1 MAYGII
7 RIQKIKVSDG
17 GGLSK
22 RIDHALRLHVSD
34 NVDKTRVKLDEF
46 HGAATRKDI
55 FQKIRERQAL
65 ATTRRKDGVGVLE
78 VVATTTGPRESGTE
92 EEFLAA
98 IEKQLNE
105 LYGAENVI
113 GWYVHRDEKEVHVHS
128 FVVPL
133 ETKKVEK
140 TRLTVE
146 EEEKLQ
152 KKLEEKKIKWQAV
165 PKKPGKDADEKA
177 WKKYKADKK
186 AYEKYKA
193 DIKPILEELGISKT
207 ETLLTCQK
215 YCDGKAAMSALQD
228 LWFKN
233 VFEQFGLERGERNSG
248 KKYSPTKLHKW
259 QQQLDEKEADLK
271 QREKDLKQREK
282 DELKDLEQKK
292 TNLGFEIAGL
302 QGKIKKL
309 ETEETKLRQ
318 QAAEQACRE
327 AVEKYAEL
335 SGEKSGD
342 VRKLIDALPAEEGQ
356 TAAEYQAK
364 VLPYLQT
371 YKEGVDR
378 YLEKKEA
385 SLQTDFNKKVE
396 AFEKEKQTARDTM
409 AAAIERVGQADY
421 QTVKNQLNW
430 WLRATPEQLEEKAAD
445 RRRKLRDSQEQE
457 NGRQRLSNTSGP
469 KR

>member
-1 MAYGII
+1 MAYGIV

-22 RIDHALRLHVSD
+22 RIDHALRLHISD
-34 NVDKTRVKLDEF
+34 NVDKSRVKLDEF

-78 VVATTTGPRESGTE
+78 VVATTTGARESGTE

-105 LYGAENVI
+105 LYGAENVV

-152 KKLEEKKIKWQAV
+152 EKLEEKKIKWQAV
-165 PKKPGKDADEKA
+165 PKKPDKDADERA

-193 DIKPILEELGISKT
+193 DIKPVLEELGFSKT

-233 VFEQFGLERGERNSG
+233 VFEQFGLERGEKNSG

-282 DELKDLEQKK
+282 SELKDLEQKK
-292 TNLGFEIAGL
+292 TDLGFEIASLEAKVSKLKNNEEELRL
-302 QGKIKKL
+302 QV
-309 ETEETKLRQ
+309 
-318 QAAEQACRE
+318 AEKGCSD
-327 AVEKYAEL
+327 AVKKYAEL
-335 SGEKSGD
+335 SGEKTGD
-342 VRKLIDALPAEEGQ
+342 VQKLINALPAKEGQ

-385 SLQTDFNKKVE
+385 DLQTKFDKKVE

-409 AAAIERVGQADY
+409 AAAIERIGQPDY
-421 QTVKNQLNW
+421 QTVKNQLGW
-430 WLRATPEQLEEKAAD
+430 WLKATPEQLEEKAAD
-445 RRRKLRDSQEQE
+445 RRRKLRDSQELE
-457 NGRQRLSNTSGP
+457 NDRQGLSNASSP

>member
-22 RIDHALRLHVSD
+22 RVDHALRLHVSD
-34 NVDKTRVKLDEF
+34 NVDKTRLKLDEF
-46 HGAATRKDI
+46 HGAATRKDVY
-55 FQKIRERQAL
+55 QKIRERQAL

-105 LYGAENVI
+105 LYGPENVV

-140 TRLTVE
+140 TRLTA
-146 EEEKLQ
+146 EEEKKLQ
-152 KKLEEKKIKWQAV
+152 EKLEEKKIKWQAV
-165 PKKPGKDADEKA
+165 PKKPGKDADEEA

-193 DIKPILEELGISKT
+193 DIKPVLEELGFSKT

-228 LWFKN
+228 LWHEN
-233 VFEQFGLERGERNSG
+233 VFKQFGLERGEKNSG

-259 QQQLDEKEADLK
+259 QQQLDKKEADIK
-271 QREKDLKQREK
+271 QREKNLKHREK
-282 DELKDLEQKK
+282 NELKDLEQKK
-292 TNLGFEIAGL
+292 IDLSLEIAGL
-302 QGKIKKL
+302 QGKITRL

-318 QAAEQACRE
+318 QVAEQACRE
-327 AVEKYAEL
+327 AVKKYAEL
-335 SGEKSGD
+335 SGKKSGD
-342 VRKLIDALPAEEGQ
+342 VRKLIEALPAEEGQ

-371 YKEGVDR
+371 YKEGVNR
-378 YLEKKEA
+378 YLAKKEA
-385 SLQTDFNKKVE
+385 GLQTDFDKKVA
-396 AFEKEKQTARDTM
+396 AFEKEKQTARATM
-409 AAAIERVGQADY
+409 TAAIERIGQDDY
-421 QTVKNQLNW
+421 QTVKKRLGW
-430 WLRATPEQLEEKAAD
+430 WLNATPEQLEEKAAD
-445 RRRKLRDSQEQE
+445 RRRKLRDSQELE
-457 NGRQRLSNTSGP
+457 NGRQGLSSAFKP

>member
-1 MAYGII
+1 MAYGIV

-22 RIDHALRLHVSD
+22 RIDHALRLHISD
-34 NVDKTRVKLDEF
+34 NVDKSRVKLDEF

-78 VVATTTGPRESGTE
+78 VVATTTGARESGTE

-105 LYGAENVI
+105 LYGAENVV

-152 KKLEEKKIKWQAV
+152 EKLEEKKIKWQAV
-165 PKKPGKDADEKA
+165 PKKPDKDADAKA
-177 WKKYKADKK
+177 WDSYKAAKK
-186 AYEKYKA
+186 KYEKYKT

-233 VFEQFGLERGERNSG
+233 VFEQFGLERGEKNSG

-282 DELKDLEQKK
+282 DELKNLEQKK
-292 TNLGFEIAGL
+292 TDLGFEIASLEAKVSKLKNNEEELRL
-302 QGKIKKL
+302 QV
-309 ETEETKLRQ
+309 
-318 QAAEQACRE
+318 AEKGCSD
-327 AVEKYAEL
+327 AVKKYAEL
-335 SGEKSGD
+335 SGEKSEN
-342 VRKLIDALPAEEGQ
+342 VRKLVEALPAKEGQ

-371 YKEGVDR
+371 YKEGVDN
-378 YLEKKEA
+378 YLEKKEE
-385 SLQTDFNKKVE
+385 SLKTAYDKKVE

-409 AAAIERVGQADY
+409 AAAIERIGQPDY
-421 QTVKNQLNW
+421 QTVKNQLGW
-430 WLRATPEQLEEKAAD
+430 WLKATPEQLEEKAAD
-445 RRRKLRDSQEQE
+445 RRRRAREKNDLEASQ
-457 NGRQRLSNTSGP
+457 NFSKTSG
-469 KR
+469 RHS

>member
-1 MAYGII
+1 MAYGIV

-34 NVDKTRVKLDEF
+34 NVDKSRVKLDEF

-78 VVATTTGPRESGTE
+78 VVATTTGARESGTE

-105 LYGAENVI
+105 LYGAENVV

-152 KKLEEKKIKWQAV
+152 AKLEEKKIKWQAV
-165 PKKPGKDADEKA
+165 PKKPDKDADAKA
-177 WKKYKADKK
+177 WDSYKAAKK
-186 AYEKYKA
+186 KYEKYKT
-193 DIKPILEELGISKT
+193 DIKPILQELGISKT

-233 VFEQFGLERGERNSG
+233 VFEQFGLERGEKNSG

-282 DELKDLEQKK
+282 SELKDLEQKK
-292 TNLGFEIAGL
+292 TDLGFEIAGL
-302 QGKIKKL
+302 QGKILRL

-318 QAAEQACRE
+318 QVAEKACSE
-327 AVEKYAEL
+327 AVAKYAEL
-335 SGEKSGD
+335 SGGKSGD
-342 VRKLIDALPAEEGQ
+342 VQKLINALPAKEGQ

-371 YKEGVDR
+371 YKEGVDN
-378 YLEKKEA
+378 YLEKKEE
-385 SLQTDFNKKVE
+385 SLKTAYDKKVT
-396 AFEKEKQTARDTM
+396 AFEKEKEAARKTM
-409 AAAIERVGQADY
+409 SEAISRVGEGDY
-421 QTVKNQLNW
+421 LTVKNQLNW
-430 WLRATPEQLEEKAAD
+430 WLKATPEQLEEKAAD
-445 RRRKLRDSQEQE
+445 RRRKLRDSQELE
-457 NGRQRLSNTSGP
+457 NERQGLSSAFKP

>member
-1 MAYGII
+1 MAYGIV

-34 NVDKTRVKLDEF
+34 NVDKKRVKLNEY
-46 HGAATRKDI
+46 HGAKTRKEI

-92 EEFLAA
+92 EEFLEA
-98 IEKQLNE
+98 IEKQLKE
-105 LYGAENVI
+105 LYGPENLV

-140 TRLTVE
+140 TRLTNE
-146 EEEKLQ
+146 EEEELQ

-165 PKKPGKDADEKA
+165 PKKPGKDADEAA

-193 DIKPILEELGISKT
+193 DIKPVLEELGFSKT

-228 LWFKN
+228 LWHEN
-233 VFEQFGLERGERNSG
+233 VFKQFGLERGEKNSG

-259 QQQLDEKEADLK
+259 QEQLNEKDADLK

-282 DELKDLEQKK
+282 NELKDLDDKK
-292 TNLGFEIAGL
+292 TNLGFEIASLEAKVSKLKNQEEELRL
-302 QGKIKKL
+302 QVTEKGCSDAVKKY
-309 ETEETKLRQ
+309 T
-318 QAAEQACRE
+318 
-327 AVEKYAEL
+327 EL
-335 SGEKSGD
+335 SGEKSEN
-342 VRKLIDALPAEEGQ
+342 VRKLVEALPAKEGQ

-371 YKEGVDR
+371 YKEGVDN
-378 YLEKKEA
+378 YLEKKEE
-385 SLQTDFNKKVE
+385 SLKTAYDKKVA
-396 AFEKEKQTARDTM
+396 AFEKEKETARKAM
-409 AAAIERVGQADY
+409 SEAMNRISEGDY
-421 QTVKNQLNW
+421 LTVKNQLNW
-430 WLRATPEQLEEKAAD
+430 WLKATPEQLEEKAAD
-445 RRRKLRDSQEQE
+445 RRRRAREKNDLAASQS
-457 NGRQRLSNTSGP
+457 LSNKSG
-469 KR
+469 RHS